1 MMTEEDLFH
10 RALEAPEAERA
21 ALLAAA
27 CGDDDALR
35 RRVELLLRMHQN
47 PGTFLAAPAV
57 ETPTHAYPADG
68 HTPPA
73 PAADATGTRV
83 GPYKLLQLIGEGGM
97 GAVYLA
103 EQQVPV
109 RRQVALKLVK
119 AGMDSRAVLARFEAE
134 RQALALMDHPN
145 IARVLDA
152 GATETGRPYF
162 VMELVKGVSITRFCD
177 EKRVGLRERVG
188 LFADVCRAVQ
198 HAHQKGV
205 IHRDLKPSNV
215 LVALYDGR
223 PVPKVIDFGVAK
235 AAGTRLTDKT
245 LFTGFGT
252 VVGTPEYMSPEQAE
266 LNQLD
271 VDTRSDVYSLGVLL
285 YELLTGTTP
294 LDRERVRR
302 SSVLEVLRLV
312 REEEPPRPSARL
324 GSAADPRRLAGLV
337 RGELDWIAMR
347 CLEKDRARRYQ
358 SPGELADDLARYL
371 ADEPVQACPPSAAY
385 RFHKFAR
392 RHRAA
397 ILLAA
402 AFAGLLVAGAGVSA
416 WQAVRATRA
425 QGNARAAQADA
436 EANLRRAH
444 RAVNDSFTRV
454 SEDTLL
460 RQPTLEPLRK
470 QLLQDALRYYREFAR
485 EHADDPGFQ
494 TELAAAHF
502 RIAILG
508 YELGPEDDWLASFET
523 GVALVEDLLRRNPD
537 RAALEPLH
545 GGFRWAGLAVWWQ
558 VSRPADAHKA
568 FETARGLWQRLAREH
583 PDVPGFRSDLAA
595 FHLLLGL
602 IRASL
607 YEHAASVAEYQA
619 AAALWRDLLAA
630 DPRPDYRTGLV
641 HTLTNA
647 ATQYAALGRAA
658 EAEAVGREAVAVAD
672 RLAAD
677 APGVPAY
684 EELLHGFASPV
695 IGLMLDGLGKDAV
708 AEELL
713 RRAEGGLTAL
723 TRRYPTV
730 ERYTTVLIR
739 VRIDLG
745 ELLWAGDRRDE
756 AAAVF
761 RSIHDLAAGFGPGDG
776 PGELAWLL
784 ASAPDPRFRDLP
796 RAVAIATRNAE
807 RNPDGRSSWSTLGT
821 AHYRAGE
828 YRAAIAA
835 LERLLRRP
843 DSFAGEAELF
853 LAMALWQLGERDAAR
868 ARYAR
873 AAAWSDRHVL
883 PIAQV
888 VRHRRE
894 AAALLGID
902 DPKLK

>member
-1 MMTEEDLFH
+1 MTTEEDLFH
-10 RALEAPEAERA
+10 RAREAPEAERA

-35 RRVELLLRMHQN
+35 RRVERLLWMHEN

-68 HTPPA
+68 HTPPP
-73 PAADATGTRV
+73 PAADAAGTRV

-97 GAVYLA
+97 GAVYLT
-103 EQQVPV
+103 EQLAPV

-145 IARVLDA
+145 IARVLDG

-177 EKRVGLRERVG
+177 EKRIGLRERVG
-188 LFADVCRAVQ
+188 LVAAVCRAVQ

-215 LVALYDGR
+215 LVALYDGES
-223 PVPKVIDFGVAK
+223 VVKVIDFGVAK
-235 AAGTRLTDKT
+235 AVGEPLTERT
-245 LFTGFGT
+245 LFTGLGT

-312 REEEPPRPSARL
+312 REEEPPPPSARL

-358 SPGELADDLARYL
+358 SAGELADDLARYL

-385 RFHKFAR
+385 RFRKFAR

-402 AFAGLLVAGAGVSA
+402 AFAGLLVAGAAVSTR
-416 WQAVRATRA
+416 QAIRAGHA
-425 QGNARAAQADA
+425 EGKARAAQADA
-436 EANLRRAH
+436 EANLRKAH

-485 EHADDPGFQ
+485 EHAADPAFQ
-494 TELAAAHF
+494 AELAAAHF

-508 YELGPEDDWLASFET
+508 HDLGPEDDWLASFET
-523 GVALVEDLLRRNPD
+523 GVALMEDLLRRNPD

-545 GGFRWAGLAVWWQ
+545 GGFRWAGLAAWWQ
-558 VSRPADAHKA
+558 VSRPADARKA
-568 FETARGLWQRLAREH
+568 FETARHLWQGLVRDH
-583 PDVPGFRSDLAA
+583 PDVPGFRADLAA
-595 FHLLLGL
+595 FHLVLGV
-602 IRASL
+602 IRSSL
-607 YEHAASVAEYQA
+607 YEHDAAVAEFRA
-619 AAALWRDLLAA
+619 AADLWRDVLAA
-630 DPRPDYRTGLV
+630 DPRPDRRTGLV
-641 HTLTNA
+641 YTLTSLA
-647 ATQYAALGRAA
+647 PQLVYVGRPDDA
-658 EAEAVGREAVAVAD
+658 EVVGREAVAAAD
-672 RLAAD
+672 RLVAE
-677 APGVPAY
+677 VPADPAC
-684 EELLHGFASPV
+684 EEMLYRFTCQA
-695 IGLMLDGLGKDAV
+695 IGLTLDGLGKDAE
-708 AEELL
+708 AEALM
-713 RRAEGGLTAL
+713 RRAEGGLAAL
-723 TRRYPTV
+723 ARRHPTV
-730 ERYTTVLIR
+730 ERYSTALFR
-739 VRIDLG
+739 VRSDLG
-745 ELLWAGDRRDE
+745 ELLWENGRRDD
-756 AAAVF
+756 AAVMF
-761 RSIHDLAAGFGPGDG
+761 RSVLDLAAGFDPADG
-776 PGELAWLL
+776 PGLLARFL

-796 RAVAIATRNAE
+796 RAVAIATRTAE
-807 RNPDGRSSWSTLGT
+807 RNPDARGSWSALGM

-835 LERLLRRP
+835 CERLLQRP

-853 LAMALWQLGERDAAR
+853 LAMARWQLGERDAAR
-868 ARYAR
+868 EHYAR
-873 AAAWSDRHVL
+873 GAAWSDRHVL

-888 VRHRRE
+888 VRLRRE